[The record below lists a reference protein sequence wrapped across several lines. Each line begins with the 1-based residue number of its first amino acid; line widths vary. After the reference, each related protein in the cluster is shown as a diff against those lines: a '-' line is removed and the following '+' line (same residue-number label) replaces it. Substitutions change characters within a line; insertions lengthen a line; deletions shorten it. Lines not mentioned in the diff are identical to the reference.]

1 MSELERPGTP
11 SEAWDTLER
20 QGAIPS
26 EHKRRPPKMQGK
38 SVSLVKALKEY
49 VREHPEYMEHVV
61 MGLIHKARQGDVKCA
76 ALLFDRLDGAV
87 VRQLETRTEV
97 THVKRLGFAEPEFEV
112 MDMGSKPLLGGEDG
126 D

>member
-1 MSELERPGTP
+1 MSG
-11 SEAWDTLER
+11 S
-20 QGAIPS
+20 
-26 EHKRRPPKMQGK
+26 K
-38 SVSLVKALKEY
+38 SISLVKALKDY

-112 MDMGSKPLLGGEDG
+112 IDMDGSRPQLEEPDA
-126 D
+126 